1 MKIKNK
7 SPFPEK
13 IFLIAR
19 ANKTLTQNKI
29 KTKKNQ

>member
-7 SPFPEK
+7 PPFPEK

-19 ANKTLTQNKI
+19 ANKTSTQNKNKI
-29 KTKKNQ
+29 KTNQ